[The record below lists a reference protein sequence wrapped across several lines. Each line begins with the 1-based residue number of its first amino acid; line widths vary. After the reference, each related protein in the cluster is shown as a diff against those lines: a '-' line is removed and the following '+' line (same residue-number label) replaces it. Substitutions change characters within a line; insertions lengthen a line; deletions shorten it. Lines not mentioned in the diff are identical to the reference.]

1 MEAIIL
7 AGGLGTRLRSVV
19 SDVPKPMADINGKPF
34 LAILIEYW
42 IKQGITRFILSVGYK
57 HEIIQNYFGNEY
69 NGAPIAYSVETE
81 PLGTGGGLLLALD
94 KLNSKND
101 CLILN
106 GDTFFEINLQEFLAY
121 HKNKKSDLTMALKK
135 VENNLRYTGGLLD
148 DDQRI
153 ISLSSK
159 ADGTE
164 CLINGGVYLAKPAIF
179 YRFKSF
185 FENKVSLENEIFPE
199 LLRQQT
205 RFYGASF
212 SGRFVDMG
220 VPTGYELIRAESLNE

>member
-42 IKQGITRFILSVGYK
+42 IKQGITRFILAVGYK
-57 HEIIQNYFGNEY
+57 HEIIQKYFGDEY
-69 NGAPIAYSVETE
+69 NGVPMIYSVEKE

-94 KLNSKND
+94 KLNSQND

-106 GDTFFEINLQEFLAY
+106 GDTFFEINVQEFLAY

-135 VENNLRYTGGLLD
+135 VENNSRYTGVLID
-148 DDQRI
+148 EHQRI
-153 ISLSSK
+153 ISLSFETNDKESI
-159 ADGTE
+159 
-164 CLINGGVYLAKPAIF
+164 INGGVYLAQPNIF
-179 YRFKSF
+179 FQFQSLPEK
-185 FENKVSLENEIFPE
+185 KVALEAEIFPE
-199 LLRQQT
+199 LLERYT
-205 RFYGASF
+205 KIYGFNF
-212 SGRFVDMG
+212 SGKFIDMG
-220 VPTGYELIRAESLNE
+220 VPTDYELMKAESLNE